1 MEPTI
6 IRQRAAIR
14 EGGVSFSND
23 PAVAISNDP
32 NEPITIRMKKNSE
45 TALGAQ
51 QRLRRIEGRHNPLVK
66 QLRQAF
72 SRAELTES
80 GDCAV
85 EGLRILEEAIRSG
98 LRFSAV
104 FFRESAQDR
113 AERLLPQIGAQ
124 VETLLLPDKLFDSL
138 VPSESPQGVA
148 ALVRLKE
155 FSLDDTM
162 ERLQVG
168 PIVVLSGLQDPGN
181 LGTIVRS
188 AEAFGSA
195 AVVLGEGTVSPFNSK
210 VVRASAGSVFRLP
223 VIHGHGKSAVTKLE
237 EVSEKLRAKGVRLIA
252 TSSHKGTPLDQADLK
267 GAVAIYFG
275 NEGSGLPREVMAK
288 MDETVVIPHTAQ
300 VESLNA
306 GVAASI
312 VLYEAARQR
321 Q

>member
-1 MEPTI
+1 M
-6 IRQRAAIR
+6 
-14 EGGVSFSND
+14 GGVLSVIF
-23 PAVAISNDP
+23 P
-32 NEPITIRMKKNSE
+32 MKKPSE
-45 TALGAQ
+45 SALSAQ
-51 QRLRRIEGRHNPLVK
+51 HRLRRIEGRHNPLVK
-66 QLRQAF
+66 LLRQAF
-72 SRAELTES
+72 SRSELTDG
-80 GDCAV
+80 GDCAI

-113 AERLLPQIGAQ
+113 ADRLLPQIGAQ

-155 FSLDDTM
+155 FSLDDVM
-162 ERLQVG
+162 DRMQVG
-168 PIVVLSGLQDPGN
+168 PIVVLAGLQDPGN
-181 LGTIVRS
+181 LGTILRS
-188 AEAFGSA
+188 AEAFGTA
-195 AVVLGEGTVSPFNSK
+195 GVVLGEGTVSPFNSK

-223 VIHGHGKSAVTKLE
+223 IVHGQASRHEKSGTIKLE
-237 EVSEKLRAKGVRLIA
+237 EISQKLRTQGVRLIA

-267 GAVAIYFG
+267 SATAIFFG
-275 NEGSGLPREVMAK
+275 NEGAGLPREVMAR
-288 MDETVVIPHTAQ
+288 MGESIVIPHTAQ

-321 Q
+321 KNASSF

>member
-1 MEPTI
+1 MNKP
-6 IRQRAAIR
+6 
-14 EGGVSFSND
+14 
-23 PAVAISNDP
+23 
-32 NEPITIRMKKNSE
+32 SE
-45 TALGAQ
+45 TARSTQ
-51 QRLRRIEGRHNPLVK
+51 HRLRRIEGRHNPLVK

-80 GDCAV
+80 GDCAI

-104 FFRESAQDR
+104 FFRESAKDR

-155 FSLDDTM
+155 FSLDDVVEE

-168 PIVVLSGLQDPGN
+168 PIVVLAGLQDPGN
-181 LGTIVRS
+181 LGTILRS
-188 AEAFGSA
+188 SEAFGSA
-195 AVVLGEGTVSPFNSK
+195 GVILGEGTVSPFNSK

-223 VIHGHGKSAVTKLE
+223 IIHGQGKAATSKLE
-237 EVSEKLRAKGVRLIA
+237 EVSEKLRAQGVRLIA
-252 TSSHKGTPLDQADLK
+252 TSSHKGTPLDQANLK
-267 GAVAIYFG
+267 GAAAIFFG
-275 NEGSGLPREVMAK
+275 NEGAGLPREVMAK
-288 MDETVVIPHTAQ
+288 MDEVVAIPHTAQ

-321 Q
+321 K

>member
-1 MEPTI
+1 MEQTRPST
-6 IRQRAAIR
+6 Q
-14 EGGVSFSND
+14 D
-23 PAVAISNDP
+23 
-32 NEPITIRMKKNSE
+32 
-45 TALGAQ
+45 
-51 QRLRRIEGRHNPLVK
+51 RLRRIEGRHNPLVK

-72 SRAELTES
+72 AHAELTEA
-80 GDCAV
+80 GDCAI

-104 FFRESAQDR
+104 FFRESARDR
-113 AERLLPQIGAQ
+113 ADRLLPQIGSQ

-155 FSLDDTM
+155 FSLDDLVEK

-168 PIVVLSGLQDPGN
+168 PIIALAGLQDPGN
-181 LGTIVRS
+181 LGTILRS
-188 AEAFGSA
+188 SEAFGSA
-195 AVVLGEGTVSPFNSK
+195 GVVLGEGTVSPFNSK

-223 VIHGHGKSAVTKLE
+223 VIHGQTSGRGKPSTAKLE
-237 EVSEKLRAKGVRLIA
+237 EVSEKLRAKNVRLIA

-267 GAVAIYFG
+267 GAAAIFFG

-288 MDETVVIPHTAQ
+288 MDEVVVIPHTQQ

-312 VLYEAARQR
+312 VLYEAA
-321 Q
+321 

>member
-1 MEPTI
+1 
-6 IRQRAAIR
+6 
-14 EGGVSFSND
+14 
-23 PAVAISNDP
+23 
-32 NEPITIRMKKNSE
+32 MKRTLE
-45 TALGAQ
+45 TTLSAQ
-51 QRLRRIEGRHNPLVK
+51 HRLRRIEGRHNPLVK

-72 SRAELTES
+72 SRAELTEG

-113 AERLLPQIGAQ
+113 AQRLLPQIGAQ

-155 FSLDDTM
+155 FSLADVTEE

-168 PIVVLSGLQDPGN
+168 PVVVLAGLQDPGN
-181 LGTIVRS
+181 LGTILRS
-188 AEAFGSA
+188 SEAFGSA
-195 AVVLGEGTVSPFNSK
+195 GVVLGEGTVSPFNSK

-223 VIHGHGKSAVTKLE
+223 IVHGHGHGHGQSTAATSKLE
-237 EVSEKLRAKGVRLIA
+237 EVTEKLRAQGVRLIA

-267 GAVAIYFG
+267 GAAAIFFG
-275 NEGSGLPREVMAK
+275 NEGSGLPRDVMAK
-288 MDETVVIPHTAQ
+288 MEEVVVIPHTPQ

-321 Q
+321 G

>member
-1 MEPTI
+1 MTI
-6 IRQRAAIR
+6 P
-14 EGGVSFSND
+14 GT
-23 PAVAISNDP
+23 IS
-32 NEPITIRMKKNSE
+32 MKKLSD
-45 TALGAQ
+45 TALSPQ
-51 QRLRRIEGRHNPLVK
+51 HRLRRIEGRHNPLVK

-72 SRAELTES
+72 SRAELTEG
-80 GDCAV
+80 GDCAI

-155 FSLDDTM
+155 FSLADVI

-168 PIVVLSGLQDPGN
+168 PIVALAGLQDPGN
-181 LGTIVRS
+181 LGTILRS
-188 AEAFGSA
+188 SEAFGSA

-223 VIHGHGKSAVTKLE
+223 IIHTHGKSATARLGE
-237 EVSEKLRAKGVRLIA
+237 ISEKLRAEGVRLIA

-267 GAVAIYFG
+267 GATAIFFG
-275 NEGSGLPREVMAK
+275 NEGAGLPRDVMAK
-288 MDETVVIPHTAQ
+288 VDEVVVIPHTPQ

-321 Q
+321 QNC

>member
-1 MEPTI
+1 MKTSS
-6 IRQRAAIR
+6 QTA
-14 EGGVSFSND
+14 
-23 PAVAISNDP
+23 PAGHP
-32 NEPITIRMKKNSE
+32 
-45 TALGAQ
+45 
-51 QRLRRIEGRHNPLVK
+51 RLRRIEGRHNPLVK
-66 QLRQAF
+66 RLREAF
-72 SRAELTES
+72 SRAELTET
-80 GDCAV
+80 GDCAI

-155 FSLDDTM
+155 FSLDDVL

-168 PIVVLSGLQDPGN
+168 PIVVLAGLQDPGN
-181 LGTIVRS
+181 LGTILRS

-195 AVVLGEGTVSPFNSK
+195 GVVLGEGTVSPFNSK

-223 VIHGHGKSAVTKLE
+223 IVYGQSHGQTHGHGKSATAKLE
-237 EVSEKLRAKGVRLIA
+237 DVSEKLREQGVRLIA
-252 TSSHKGTPLDQADLK
+252 TSSHKGIPLDQANLK
-267 GAVAIYFG
+267 DPAAIYFG
-275 NEGSGLPREVMAK
+275 NEGSGLPRDLMAK
-288 MDETVVIPHTAQ
+288 MDESIAIPHTAQ

-321 Q
+321 KNALSH